1 MYHDEPE
8 RAPRLGRVVGRRE
21 ALSRFPDLSRTLWDR
36 ADRVFPVRLTRSWLE
51 RITSAD
57 DPLARQVLPSEAEL
71 LPHPEDNT
79 DPVGEGTVSP
89 HPWLV
94 RKHPD
99 RVLFIVTRRCHLYC
113 RYCFRRNHTGPED
126 PSPAAVEA
134 ALDYIRQSGARE
146 LILSGGDPL
155 AITDQKL
162 FSIIDRAR
170 PSVPVIRI
178 HTRAPITAPHRVTD
192 DLVAGLRARAPV
204 WVIVHCNH
212 PQELSAEVR
221 AGLTRFVDAGV
232 PVLNQAV
239 LLRGVNDD
247 PSVLAR
253 LSEELVALRVFPYYL
268 HHTDKAA
275 GNAGFRVS
283 IERGMA
289 IYRALSARVSG
300 VALPQYVIDRPDGSG
315 KIPVSEWARMRRAQV

>member
-1 MYHDEPE
+1 MYHDKPE
-8 RAPRLGRVVGRRE
+8 RALRAGRVVGRRE
-21 ALSRFPDLSRTLWDR
+21 ALSRFPNLSRSLWDR

-51 RITSAD
+51 RIQSAD
-57 DPLARQVLPSEAEL
+57 DPLARQVLPSAAEL
-71 LPHPEDNT
+71 LPHPGDNT

-89 HPWLV
+89 SPWLV
-94 RKHPD
+94 RKHAD

-113 RYCFRRNHTGPED
+113 RYCFRRNHTGAED
-126 PSPAAVEA
+126 PSPAELEEA
-134 ALDYIRQSGARE
+134 LRYICQSGVRE

-162 FSIIDRAR
+162 FSILDRVR

-178 HTRAPITAPHRVTD
+178 HTRAPITAPHRMTD
-192 DLVAGLRARAPV
+192 DLIAGLKARAPV

-212 PQELSAEVR
+212 PQELSAPVR
-221 AGLTRFVDAGV
+221 AGLTRLVDAGV

-239 LLRGVNDD
+239 LLQGVNDD
-247 PSVLAR
+247 PAVLAT
-253 LSEELVALRVFPYYL
+253 LCEELVALRVFPYYL

-275 GNAGFRVS
+275 GNADFRVS
-283 IERGMA
+283 IQRGLS

-300 VALPQYVIDRPDGSG
+300 IALPRYVIDRPDGSG
-315 KIPVSEWARMRRAQV
+315 KIPVAEWVHTKRTEP